1 MVVPVSQSDSE
12 TDSTVSAV
20 ADSIEDLAGHLL
32 VASVVLAFA
41 SMLAAEDLTNSV
53 DLTVAFTVV
62 AFPTVPIGQSIVAA
76 DSTVEVSAG
85 VVAVTN

>member
-32 VASVVLAFA
+32 VVSVVLAFA

>member
-32 VASVVLAFA
+32 VVLVVLAFA